1 MSRCPEKN
9 PEKIAPRKITT
20 PFLKYGPQENCPP
33 ENNHRKNAPPGKLTP
48 EKLFYYI
55 FVAFDIIIP
64 LFFLKLFI
72 VTNVTKSSC
81 LDVAGVVDF
90 PLSLLGEFF
99 QSYLSVRHK
108 VQLVKHGKTVK
119 TAKSVSFKII
129 ARKDIIFNKQFRAPQ
144 SIARF

>member
-1 MSRCPEKN
+1 MVPRKT
-9 PEKIAPRKITT
+9 APRKIT
-20 PFLKYGPQENCPP
+20 N
-33 ENNHRKNAPPGKLTP
+33 RKNAPPGKLTP

-108 VQLVKHGKTVK
+108 VQLVTHGKTVK